1 MVKRGDTLIEV
12 TLAVGIFSMIAV
24 AVVATMSSGTTN
36 AQTALETTLARAEID
51 AQAEA
56 LRFIQ
61 TSASA
66 KKPGFDS
73 LWKAILNKAHNAT
86 NSSEDDAT
94 NNWDDLKD
102 AITNFAPSSCSEL
115 YNTENANNISEQNA
129 FIIDTSTLGEFITQA
144 PSDTSDL
151 LSPSGPS
158 ASSSSLTPLISAK
171 SDTGDSDS
179 SNINPSFSQATTYPR
194 VYKENVTVKAE
205 GLYVVAVKDSG
216 ARVISANAES
226 QAFYDFYIH
235 ACWDT
240 SNSDHPSTISTVIR
254 LLGESKQ

>member
-66 KKPGFDS
+66 NKPGFDN
-73 LWKAILNKAHNAT
+73 LWNEILSKADNA
-86 NSSEDDAT
+86 NRSEDVK
-94 NNWDDLKD
+94 N

-115 YNTENANNISEQNA
+115 YNAENTNNIYYQNA
-129 FIIDTSTLGEFITQA
+129 FFIDTSTLGEFITQA
-144 PSDTSDL
+144 SSDTSDL
-151 LSPSGPS
+151 LNPSGPS
-158 ASSSSLTPLISAK
+158 ASSSSLTPLISAN
-171 SDTGDSDS
+171 DLDSPD
-179 SNINPSFSQATTYPR
+179 SFSQATTYPR
-194 VYKENVTVKAE
+194 VYKENVIVKAE

-216 ARVISANAES
+216 ARVISPNNAES

-254 LLGESKQ
+254 LLGKS

>member
-66 KKPGFDS
+66 NKPGFDS
-73 LWKAILNKAHNAT
+73 LWNEILSKADNANRT
-86 NSSEDDAT
+86 DVVKN
-94 NNWDDLKD
+94 

-115 YNTENANNISEQNA
+115 YNTENDNNIYEQNA
-129 FIIDTSTLGEFITQA
+129 FFIDIPTLGEFITQT
-144 PSDTSDL
+144 PPDTSDS

-158 ASSSSLTPLISAK
+158 ASSSSLTPLISAN
-171 SDTGDSDS
+171 DPDSHD
-179 SNINPSFSQATTYPR
+179 SFSQATTYPR
-194 VYKENVTVKAE
+194 VYKENDTVKAE

-254 LLGESKQ
+254 LLGES

>member
-66 KKPGFDS
+66 NKPGFDN
-73 LWKAILNKAHNAT
+73 LWNDILNKAHNAT
-86 NSSEDDAT
+86 NSSEEDDP
-94 NNWDDLKD
+94 NNWAVLKD
-102 AITNFAPSSCSEL
+102 TITNFAPSSCSEL
-115 YNTENANNISEQNA
+115 YNTENANANNIYNQNA

-144 PSDTSDL
+144 SSDTSN
-151 LSPSGPS
+151 
-158 ASSSSLTPLISAK
+158 SLNPLISTK

-194 VYKENVTVKAE
+194 VYKENNTVKAE

-216 ARVISANAES
+216 ARVISANAKS

-254 LLGESKQ
+254 LLGEPK

>member
-66 KKPGFDS
+66 NKPGFDN
-73 LWKAILNKAHNAT
+73 LWNEILSKADNA
-86 NSSEDDAT
+86 NRSEDVK
-94 NNWDDLKD
+94 N

-115 YNTENANNISEQNA
+115 YNAENTNNIYYQNA
-129 FIIDTSTLGEFITQA
+129 FFIDTSTLGEFITQA
-144 PSDTSDL
+144 SSDTSDL
-151 LSPSGPS
+151 LNPSGPS
-158 ASSSSLTPLISAK
+158 ASSSSLTPLISAN
-171 SDTGDSDS
+171 DLDSPD
-179 SNINPSFSQATTYPR
+179 SFSQATTYPR
-194 VYKENVTVKAE
+194 VYKENVIVKAE

-216 ARVISANAES
+216 ARVISPNNAES

-254 LLGESKQ
+254 LLGRL

>member
-66 KKPGFDS
+66 NKPGFDS
-73 LWKAILNKAHNAT
+73 LWNEILSKADNANRT
-86 NSSEDDAT
+86 DVVKN
-94 NNWDDLKD
+94 
-102 AITNFAPSSCSEL
+102 AITSFAPSSCSEL

-144 PSDTSDL
+144 PSDTFDS
-151 LSPSGPS
+151 LSPSGPG
-158 ASSSSLTPLISAK
+158 ASSSSLTPLISAN
-171 SDTGDSDS
+171 DPDSPD
-179 SNINPSFSQATTYPR
+179 SFSQAITYPR
-194 VYKENVTVKAE
+194 VYKENDTVKAE

-216 ARVISANAES
+216 ARVISANNAKS

-254 LLGESKQ
+254 LLGEPQ

>member
-1 MVKRGDTLIEV
+1 MAKRGDTLIEV

-66 KKPGFDS
+66 NKSDKIIK
-73 LWKAILNKAHNAT
+73 LWDGILGKAHGSNEEIVK
-86 NSSEDDAT
+86 N
-94 NNWDDLKD
+94 

-115 YNTENANNISEQNA
+115 YNTENANANNIYNQNA
-129 FIIDTSTLGEFITQA
+129 FIIDISTLGEFITQA
-144 PSDTSDL
+144 PSNTFNSL
-151 LSPSGPS
+151 NPSGPS
-158 ASSSSLTPLISAK
+158 ASSSSLTPLISAN
-171 SDTGDSDS
+171 DPDS
-179 SNINPSFSQATTYPR
+179 PESFSQATTYPR
-194 VYKENVTVKAE
+194 VYKENNTVKAE

-216 ARVISANAES
+216 AKIISPNNAKS

-254 LLGESKQ
+254 LLGKP

>member
-66 KKPGFDS
+66 NKPGFDS
-73 LWKAILNKAHNAT
+73 LWNEILNKAHNAT

-115 YNTENANNISEQNA
+115 YNTENAGNANIYEQNA
-129 FIIDTSTLGEFITQA
+129 FFIDTSTLGEFITQA
-144 PSDTSDL
+144 PSDTFDS
-151 LSPSGPS
+151 LSPLGPS
-158 ASSSSLTPLISAK
+158 VSSSSLTPLISAN
-171 SDTGDSDS
+171 DPDSPD
-179 SNINPSFSQATTYPR
+179 SFSQAITYPR
-194 VYKENVTVKAE
+194 VYKENNTVKAE

-216 ARVISANAES
+216 ARVISPNNAES

-254 LLGESKQ
+254 LLGKS

>member
-66 KKPGFDS
+66 NKPGFDD
-73 LWKAILNKAHNAT
+73 LWDEILNKADNA
-86 NSSEDDAT
+86 NRSEDVK
-94 NNWDDLKD
+94 N

-115 YNTENANNISEQNA
+115 YNDENASIYEQNA
-129 FIIDTSTLGEFITQA
+129 FFIDTSTLGEFITQA
-144 PSDTSDL
+144 SSDTFDS

-158 ASSSSLTPLISAK
+158 ASSSSLTPLISAN
-171 SDTGDSDS
+171 DPDSPD
-179 SNINPSFSQATTYPR
+179 SFSQAITYPR
-194 VYKENVTVKAE
+194 VYKENDTVKAE

-216 ARVISANAES
+216 ARVISPNNAES

-254 LLGESKQ
+254 LLGKQ

>member
-66 KKPGFDS
+66 NKPGFDD

-86 NSSEDDAT
+86 NPLEGDT
-94 NNWDDLKD
+94 NNWTDGLKN

-115 YNTENANNISEQNA
+115 YDAENTNNIYYQNA

-144 PSDTSDL
+144 SSDTSN
-151 LSPSGPS
+151 
-158 ASSSSLTPLISAK
+158 SLTPLISANNPNP
-171 SDTGDSDS
+171 SD
-179 SNINPSFSQATTYPR
+179 INPSFSQATTYPR
-194 VYKENVTVKAE
+194 VYKENNTVKAE

-216 ARVISANAES
+216 ARVISPNNAES

>member
-1 MVKRGDTLIEV
+1 MAKRGDTLIEV

-66 KKPGFDS
+66 NKPGFDS
-73 LWKAILNKAHNAT
+73 LWNEILSKADNANRT
-86 NSSEDDAT
+86 DVVKN
-94 NNWDDLKD
+94 

-144 PSDTSDL
+144 SSDTSN
-151 LSPSGPS
+151 
-158 ASSSSLTPLISAK
+158 SLNPLISAK
-171 SDTGDSDS
+171 SDTGGPDS
-179 SNINPSFSQATTYPR
+179 SDINPSFSQATTYPR

>member
-24 AVVATMSSGTTN
+24 AVVATMSSGTTDT
-36 AQTALETTLARAEID
+36 QTALETTLARTEID

-66 KKPGFDS
+66 NKPGFDD
-73 LWKAILNKAHNAT
+73 LWNEILNKAHNAT
-86 NSSEDDAT
+86 NPSEDDDT
-94 NNWDDLKD
+94 NNWTDDLKN

-115 YNTENANNISEQNA
+115 YNTENVNANNIYNQNA
-129 FIIDTSTLGEFITQA
+129 FFIDTSTLGEFITQA
-144 PSDTSDL
+144 SSSTSGSLIPSD
-151 LSPSGPS
+151 PS
-158 ASSSSLTPLISAK
+158 ASSSSLTPLISANNP
-171 SDTGDSDS
+171 DSFDV
-179 SNINPSFSQATTYPR
+179 NPSFSQATTYPR
-194 VYKENVTVKAE
+194 VYKENDTVKAE

-254 LLGESKQ
+254 LLGNS

>member
-66 KKPGFDS
+66 NKPGFDD
-73 LWKAILNKAHNAT
+73 LWDEILNKADNA
-86 NSSEDDAT
+86 NRSEDVK
-94 NNWDDLKD
+94 N

-115 YNTENANNISEQNA
+115 YNDENASIYEQNA
-129 FIIDTSTLGEFITQA
+129 FFIDTSTLGEFITQA
-144 PSDTSDL
+144 PSDTFDS
-151 LSPSGPS
+151 LSPSGPG
-158 ASSSSLTPLISAK
+158 ASSSSLTPLISAN
-171 SDTGDSDS
+171 DPDSPD
-179 SNINPSFSQATTYPR
+179 SFSQAITYPR
-194 VYKENVTVKAE
+194 VYKENDTVKAE

-216 ARVISANAES
+216 ARVISANNAES

-240 SNSDHPSTISTVIR
+240 SNSDHSSTISTVIR
-254 LLGESKQ
+254 LLGKS

>member
-66 KKPGFDS
+66 NKPGFND
-73 LWKAILNKAHNAT
+73 LWNEILNKADNANRSDVVKNT
-86 NSSEDDAT
+86 
-94 NNWDDLKD
+94 
-102 AITNFAPSSCSEL
+102 ITNFAPSSCSEL
-115 YNTENANNISEQNA
+115 YDTENTNNISGQNA

-144 PSDTSDL
+144 SSDTFDS

-171 SDTGDSDS
+171 SDTGGPDS
-179 SNINPSFSQATTYPR
+179 SNVNPSFSQAITYPR
-194 VYKENVTVKAE
+194 VYKENNTVKAE

-216 ARVISANAES
+216 AKVISANNDKP

-254 LLGESKQ
+254 LLGKSKQ

>member
-66 KKPGFDS
+66 NKPGFDN
-73 LWKAILNKAHNAT
+73 LWNEILSKADNA
-86 NSSEDDAT
+86 NRSEDVK
-94 NNWDDLKD
+94 N

-115 YNTENANNISEQNA
+115 YNDENASIYEQNA
-129 FIIDTSTLGEFITQA
+129 FFIDTSTLGEFITQA
-144 PSDTSDL
+144 PSDTSGSL
-151 LSPSGPS
+151 IPSGPS
-158 ASSSSLTPLISAK
+158 ASSSSLTPLISAR
-171 SDTGDSDS
+171 SDTGDPDS
-179 SNINPSFSQATTYPR
+179 SNVNPSFSQATTYPR
-194 VYKENVTVKAE
+194 VYKENNTVKAE

-254 LLGESKQ
+254 LLGKQ

>member
-66 KKPGFDS
+66 NKPGFDN
-73 LWKAILNKAHNAT
+73 LWNEILNKADNA
-86 NSSEDDAT
+86 NRSEDVK
-94 NNWDDLKD
+94 N

-115 YNTENANNISEQNA
+115 YNTENANNISKQNA

-144 PSDTSDL
+144 SSDTFDS

-171 SDTGDSDS
+171 SDTGGSDS

-216 ARVISANAES
+216 ARVISPNNAES

-254 LLGESKQ
+254 LLGRS

>member
-24 AVVATMSSGTTN
+24 AVVATMSSGTTD

-66 KKPGFDS
+66 NKPGFNS
-73 LWKAILNKAHNAT
+73 LWNGILSKA
-86 NSSEDDAT
+86 DDA
-94 NNWDDLKD
+94 NRADAVKN

-115 YNTENANNISEQNA
+115 YNTENTGNANISKQNA

-144 PSDTSDL
+144 SSDTSD
-151 LSPSGPS
+151 
-158 ASSSSLTPLISAK
+158 SLNPLISAK
-171 SDTGDSDS
+171 SDTGDPDS

-254 LLGESKQ
+254 LLGEPK

>member
-66 KKPGFDS
+66 KKPGFDD
-73 LWKAILNKAHNAT
+73 LWDEILNKADNANRT
-86 NSSEDDAT
+86 DVVKN
-94 NNWDDLKD
+94 

-115 YNTENANNISEQNA
+115 YNAENTNNISEQNA

-144 PSDTSDL
+144 SSDTFDS

-171 SDTGDSDS
+171 SDTGGPDS
-179 SNINPSFSQATTYPR
+179 SDINPSFSQATTYPR

-216 ARVISANAES
+216 ARVISANAEP

-254 LLGESKQ
+254 LLGES

>member
-66 KKPGFDS
+66 NKPGFDS
-73 LWKAILNKAHNAT
+73 LWNEILSKADNAT
-86 NSSEDDAT
+86 NPSEGDT
-94 NNWDDLKD
+94 NNWTDGLRN

-115 YNTENANNISEQNA
+115 YSTENAGNADISKQNA

-144 PSDTSDL
+144 SSDTSNSL
-151 LSPSGPS
+151 NPSGPS

-171 SDTGDSDS
+171 SDTGGPDS
-179 SNINPSFSQATTYPR
+179 SDVNPSFSQATTYPR
-194 VYKENVTVKAE
+194 VYKEKDTAKAE

-216 ARVISANAES
+216 AKVISANNTKP

-254 LLGESKQ
+254 LLGN

>member
-66 KKPGFDS
+66 NKPGFDD
-73 LWKAILNKAHNAT
+73 LWNEILNKAHNAT
-86 NSSEDDAT
+86 NSSEGDT
-94 NNWDDLKD
+94 NNWADLKD

-115 YNTENANNISEQNA
+115 YNTENANNISDQNA

-144 PSDTSDL
+144 PSDASDL

-158 ASSSSLTPLISAK
+158 ASSSSPTPLISAK
-171 SDTGDSDS
+171 PDTGGSDS
-179 SNINPSFSQATTYPR
+179 PDINPSFSQATTYPR
-194 VYKENVTVKAE
+194 VYKENNTVKAE

-216 ARVISANAES
+216 ARVISANNVKS

-254 LLGESKQ
+254 LLGKS